1 MTGKILFLRYIS
13 PSLLPSAVLPCNRKD
28 LLWQSLSRFDILSF
42 SSEMRRV
49 FRGKSAVEDFKRFS
63 RRQGTRKESR
73 FPVRLPFRFPPP
85 RTMRKKLPGA
95 SSLQTFSFLSAIPF
109 RYVFSRQIEIY
120 KVFKAFPSAAG
131 RTFPAQNIDNS
142 PPPCAKR
149 KISFSQTIFSSAEI
163 KNRKCAIEAEE

>member
-1 MTGKILFLRYIS
+1 MPR
-13 PSLLPSAVLPCNRKD
+13 LPYRKPATPPREPPHGAD
-28 LLWQSLSRFDILSF
+28 DILSF

-49 FRGKSAVEDFKRFS
+49 FRGNPPWKISSDSRAVREI
-63 RRQGTRKESR
+63 RKESR

-109 RYVFSRQIEIY
+109 RPGFSRQIEIY

-142 PPPCAKR
+142 PPPCAR
-149 KISFSQTIFSSAEI
+149 QKISFSQTIFSSAEI

>member
-1 MTGKILFLRYIS
+1 
-13 PSLLPSAVLPCNRKD
+13 
-28 LLWQSLSRFDILSF
+28 
-42 SSEMRRV
+42 
-49 FRGKSAVEDFKRFS
+49 
-63 RRQGTRKESR
+63 
-73 FPVRLPFRFPPP
+73 
-85 RTMRKKLPGA
+85 MRKKLPGA
-95 SSLQTFSFLSAIPF
+95 SSLLTFSFLSAIPF

-163 KNRKCAIEAEE
+163 KNRKCAIEAEEWSLCEKQTVPWADKTSGSHKTTRIKLTKSKQNPCWFAPWLRHNPYLWITKILQKSGIQKNEVIELIYRGFI